1 MITVKKDAIKYKS
14 SDGQMKDSGV
24 LCQVG
29 VIGGEVEGVKTGEII
44 LADNAGS
51 LEIETGIKAKYFLLK
66 AMPINAV
73 VNTGVRA
80 ISIQFWN
87 FDDFDKSF
95 VVGTNAAGTMVAS
108 IVIPNANDRATIDEN
123 GKITLH
129 ERVNVSGFGYFV
141 PNVTYKWYAW

>member
-1 MITVKKDAIKYKS
+1 MITVKKNAIRYKD
-14 SDGQMKDSGV
+14 SDDTMKDSGV

-44 LADNAGS
+44 LADNTSS
-51 LEIETGIKAKYFLLK
+51 LEIETGIKAKCFLLK

-80 ISIQFWN
+80 ISIQFWD
-87 FDDFDKSF
+87 FEDFDKSF
-95 VVGTNAAGTMVAS
+95 VVGTNLAGTTVAS
-108 IVIPNANDRATIDEN
+108 IGIPNANDRATIDEN
-123 GKITLH
+123 GKITLPS
-129 ERVNVSGFGYFV
+129 RVNLASFGYFV